1 MEFHEHLKQLRTNS
15 GYTQEQLARQLH
27 VSRQTISSWEQG
39 RTEPDITALQQLC
52 ECFSTSLDTLL
63 LERMEGYAVPYTF
76 HRRLLLAHIPAA
88 LLLSAALLYQKIAI
102 GGWLVSFS
110 YLLLHLM
117 LYVILTYC
125 LKHHDYSFL
134 AGYDETFAYRED
146 TIQRM
151 LSYMLGNIGITS
163 LLYTLLQLIL
173 VMSMQGAL
181 TPYIFIC
188 YIVQFCGAIVYANRK
203 YQSELLQDR
212 SLYIYLRSLN
222 KLTMAMLGT
231 IALIVCS
238 VLTCFTVF
246 DIKNNSPQA
255 AYLLFIL
262 LPYLFLNTIWGV
274 VQSLQSKKLLEKR
287 QLFAFHWKSYLLF
300 AVDILLC
307 LLLFFICW
315 WLR

>member
-1 MEFHEHLKQLRTNS
+1 M
-15 GYTQEQLARQLH
+15 
-27 VSRQTISSWEQG
+27 
-39 RTEPDITALQQLC
+39 
-52 ECFSTSLDTLL
+52 DTLL

-203 YQSELLQDR
+203 YQRELLQDR

-274 VQSLQSKKLLEKR
+274 VQSLQSKQLLEKR